1 MTILDFK
8 NPEQEK
14 LHQTQ
19 DNESLKWRRSGID
32 RRTED
37 SGSKYMDERRQP
49 KGRRTRWLEIVS
61 SIIFPRE
68 SKLK

>member
-8 NPEQEK
+8 NPEEK
-14 LHQTQ
+14 KIHQTQ
-19 DNESLKWRRSGID
+19 GNESLKWRRSGID

-37 SGSKYMDERRQP
+37 TGDYLDERRQP